1 MALFFQNTAH
11 IAHIYTCTFL
21 HQKNIYVCTL
31 DLENNKFTMHAS
43 LPIMST
49 FLITTHQINQKFLV
63 LIY

>member
-1 MALFFQNTAH
+1 MALFFRTVAH
-11 IAHIYTCTFL
+11 IAHIHARFTP
-21 HQKNIYVCTL
+21 NVCTL